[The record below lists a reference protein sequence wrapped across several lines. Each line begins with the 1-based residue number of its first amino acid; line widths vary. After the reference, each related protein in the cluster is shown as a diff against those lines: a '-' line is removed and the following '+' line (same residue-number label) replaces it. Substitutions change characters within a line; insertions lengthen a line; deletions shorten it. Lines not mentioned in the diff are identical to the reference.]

1 MHESVKVISLIPVD
15 REQGMRQLPA
25 NSHTY
30 VWVTILQVLIDN
42 TYFVMRMGLC
52 PSHRSRTK
60 QTSLVTFWFVH
71 RKGFLWI
78 PAISALSVKRQHVE
92 TTNLKAL
99 THWEGA
105 KSEHVSCKTKT
116 SFWRKMFLML
126 GGGRQIE
133 SRCRENMAF
142 IASDFC
148 KHICSL

>member
-1 MHESVKVISLIPVD
+1 MHESVKVISLTPVD

-60 QTSLVTFWFVH
+60 QTSLVTFNILICSQERFSMDTSNICTFCEKAACW
-71 RKGFLWI
+71 
-78 PAISALSVKRQHVE
+78 
-92 TTNLKAL
+92 NAL

-105 KSEHVSCKTKT
+105 KLEHVSCKTKT